1 MNVINIYNKKGKT
14 LQEVLESYLLEN
26 ITLYY

>member
-1 MNVINIYNKKGKT
+1 MNVINIYNEKGKT